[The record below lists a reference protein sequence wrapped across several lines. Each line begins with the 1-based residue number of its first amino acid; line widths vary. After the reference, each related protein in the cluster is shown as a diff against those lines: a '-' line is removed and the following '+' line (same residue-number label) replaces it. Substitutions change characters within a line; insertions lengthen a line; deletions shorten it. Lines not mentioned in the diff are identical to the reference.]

1 MALGNGRLEGAVGAG
16 REAWAE
22 WRAQGEQAGMAGA
35 QGLGGGDQQG
45 QGRIQ
50 VLGRGAG
57 EDREVSTEQG
67 VEILEQERIRLV
79 EWEEKLMNKENELN
93 ELAKSLELINE
104 NKQKKNGK
112 K

>member
-1 MALGNGRLEGAVGAG
+1 MILINIDNGNVINASKFSERYIEKLLSTKKFIKES
-16 REAWAE
+16 
-22 WRAQGEQAGMAGA
+22 
-35 QGLGGGDQQG
+35 DKF
-45 QGRIQ
+45 
-50 VLGRGAG
+50 
-57 EDREVSTEQG
+57 EVSTEQG

-93 ELAKSLELINE
+93 ELAKSIELINE

>member
-1 MALGNGRLEGAVGAG
+1 MILINIDNGNVINASKFSERYIEKLLATKRFIKES
-16 REAWAE
+16 
-22 WRAQGEQAGMAGA
+22 
-35 QGLGGGDQQG
+35 DK
-45 QGRIQ
+45 I
-50 VLGRGAG
+50 
-57 EDREVSTEQG
+57 EVTTEQG
-67 VEILEQERIRLV
+67 LEILEQERIRLV

>member
-1 MALGNGRLEGAVGAG
+1 MILINIDNGNVINASKFSERYIEKLLSTKKFIKESDK
-16 REAWAE
+16 
-22 WRAQGEQAGMAGA
+22 
-35 QGLGGGDQQG
+35 L
-45 QGRIQ
+45 
-50 VLGRGAG
+50 
-57 EDREVSTEQG
+57 EVSTEQG